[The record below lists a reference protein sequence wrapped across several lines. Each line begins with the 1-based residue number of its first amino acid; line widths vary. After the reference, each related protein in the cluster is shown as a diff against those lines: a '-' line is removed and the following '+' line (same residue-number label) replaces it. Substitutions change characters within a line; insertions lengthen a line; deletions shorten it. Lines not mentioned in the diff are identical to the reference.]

1 MAYCCQCG
9 SEVANTAAFCR
20 QCGARQLASTAGR
33 PSDFLR
39 DVSPRAAATA
49 CYIPF
54 VGWIASIA
62 VLAAER
68 FRTDREVRFHAFQGL
83 YIFVAWLIVDWVLSD
98 IFRFTWSPRFVVG
111 GLKAIVLGAWIF
123 MLIKVSQNQ
132 MFRLP
137 VLGELA
143 ERSVAEQR

>member
-9 SEVANTAAFCR
+9 HEVAETAAYCR
-20 QCGARQLASTAGR
+20 QCGAKQAG
-33 PSDFLR
+33 PVPGKAGDFLK
-39 DVSPRAAATA
+39 DISPRAASTA

-54 VGWIASIA
+54 VGWIASIV
-62 VLAAER
+62 VLASER
-68 FRTDREVRFHAFQGL
+68 FRANREVRFHAFQGL
-83 YIFVAWLIVDWVLSD
+83 YIFVAWLIVDWVLAD
-98 IFRFTWSPRFVVG
+98 FFLLGRSPRFVIS
-111 GLKAIVLGAWIF
+111 GLKTVILGAWVL

-132 MFRLP
+132 TFRLP

>member
-9 SEVANTAAFCR
+9 FEVADTAAFCR
-20 QCGARQLASTAGR
+20 QCGAKQPASTGGR
-33 PSDFLR
+33 PADFLR

-62 VLAAER
+62 VLAADR

-98 IFRFTWSPRFVVG
+98 IFRFTWSPKFVVS
-111 GLKAIVLGAWIF
+111 GLKAVVLGAWIF